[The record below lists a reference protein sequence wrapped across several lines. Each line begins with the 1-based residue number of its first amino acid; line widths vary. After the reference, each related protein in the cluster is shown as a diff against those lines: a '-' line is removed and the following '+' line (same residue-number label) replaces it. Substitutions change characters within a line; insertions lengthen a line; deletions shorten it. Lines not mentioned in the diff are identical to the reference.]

1 MFFKKNFVGIVF
13 FFQVGFS
20 RREGCAIFLICV
32 SFFKKKIIFLFFP
45 GFFEDLMKIEERE
58 KRKKK

>member
-13 FFQVGFS
+13 FSS
-20 RREGCAIFLICV
+20 RIFAAGRMCHLLDLRF
-32 SFFKKKIIFLFFP
+32 FFKKKIIFLFFP

>member
-1 MFFKKNFVGIVF
+1 LVLF

-32 SFFKKKIIFLFFP
+32 SFFKKKDYFSFFP

>member
-1 MFFKKNFVGIVF
+1 M
-13 FFQVGFS
+13 
-20 RREGCAIFLICV
+20 ICV
-32 SFFKKKIIFLFFP
+32 SFKKRLFFFFP